1 MGLLDYKNWGKL
13 FEATANLEI
22 PQSVSAEAT
31 KQGKTKQLNDFV
43 NKLPTSAKPNGQQLL
58 TKLDA
63 NKEWREEFIKKLW
76 TMDMSQLES
85 KGIPSSEYS
94 KSGSVGEYIFEIVPK
109 GMGMGEIFLS
119 WLIDGS
125 AANGG
130 GGSFDLTVNNTRYEV
145 KDYRGESVGKQY
157 PENKPVRVGIGGAP
171 GNFGFW
177 DQIKKTVDLVKNL
190 QNDIETQSP
199 KRPLKDMFNNQDF
212 IDSLTYIESRLTAIP
227 EGKFGRNDY
236 KNFKLFYE
244 SISKVKYI
252 SNVYTA
258 VELRGPDVKPV
269 EVSINPI
276 SPEDIA
282 KGTFSITVT
291 TGAEADADYALT
303 NLRRIKY
310 ARNPA
315 DFDIDLK
322 KAAESIASHARF
334 IVFRPS
340 GVKMP
345 PAKDWNFYSVD
356 SGKIKILE
364 AGQAMSDED

>member
-1 MGLLDYKNWGKL
+1 MSFKKYHEFL
-13 FEATANLEI
+13 FESTANLAI
-22 PQSVSAEAT
+22 PQSVLNEAA
-31 KQGKTKQLNDFV
+31 KKKKTKQLEDFV
-43 NKLPTSAKPNGQQLL
+43 NNLPTSAKPNGQELL
-58 TKLDA
+58 KKLDEK
-63 NKEWREEFIKKLW
+63 KEWREEFISKLW

-85 KGIPSSEYS
+85 KGIASSEYS
-94 KSGSVGEYIFEIVPK
+94 KSGSVGEYIFELVPK

-119 WLIDGS
+119 WLISGS

-130 GGSFDLTVNNTRYEV
+130 GGSFDLTVGGAKYEV

-157 PENKPVRVGIGGAP
+157 PENKPIRVGIGGSP
-171 GNFGFW
+171 GNFAFW
-177 DQIKKTVDLVKNL
+177 DQIKKTIDLVKNL
-190 QNDIETQSP
+190 QSDIETQEP
-199 KRPLKDMFNNQDF
+199 KRPLKDMFDNQDF

-244 SISKVKYI
+244 SISKVKYV

-258 VELRGPDVKPV
+258 VELRGADVKPV
-269 EVSINPI
+269 EVSINPV
-276 SPEDIA
+276 SPEDVK
-282 KGTFSITVT
+282 KGTFSITISNSPD
-291 TGAEADADYALT
+291 ADADYVLT

-310 ARNPA
+310 ARKPE

-322 KAAESIASHARF
+322 DAAVKIASHARF
-334 IVFRPS
+334 IIFRPS

-364 AGQAMSDED
+364 SGQTMSDED